1 MLGPESNE
9 RMGFPPI
16 LVHERCV
23 VIQQSRGEEAQAAA
37 WLHYAKWKAERGIL
51 ETKIRDTAKKQQKL
65 TDEKAAAYQ
74 KLKEVAVAGLQ
85 EKVKSLEVEVRRSI
99 DDSKKHEDQSMK
111 HQIS

>member
-37 WLHYAKWKAERGIL
+37 WLHYASRPPTSVGSGLLSIK
-51 ETKIRDTAKKQQKL
+51 
-65 TDEKAAAYQ
+65 TDSESY
-74 KLKEVAVAGLQ
+74 
-85 EKVKSLEVEVRRSI
+85 
-99 DDSKKHEDQSMK
+99 SKKPERLNK
-111 HQIS
+111 RI